1 MNTNLGRTECAVLI
15 NKSGSSKAF
24 GDVVIVDVANAIS
37 FTTTTTGGFVTGRV
51 GVILDPNGIANNAP
65 GLVAFSGY
73 VPRINLASA
82 AALGDYVKSH
92 TVDGQGTPHATPPQ
106 SGDFA
111 QVLET
116 GVNPSAMLLGSQV
129 QLSTGGG
136 AYFAP
141 TGLTGATQA
150 SRYVGATASG
160 APATGTFLVGDY
172 VIDRSGLMWI
182 CTVAGS
188 PGTWVS
194 SGGGGGGGRTL
205 ISEQTPSGVSTVQ
218 WTSIPSTYKKL
229 VLEFALRSSQAAS
242 AVDGIVSFNSD
253 ITDANYRS
261 ETIYSYAGGLSHLA
275 GANRKFC
282 PTGVSAAN
290 APTNQFTIGRLEIV
304 QYQNSN
310 IFKVSIAN
318 FSMAYDASSVYT
330 QLMMNSVN
338 WKNIAAINQID
349 ISLSAGNFVANSVLR
364 LYGEN

>member
-15 NKSGSSKAF
+15 NKSGASKAF

-37 FTTTTTGGFVTGRV
+37 FTTTTTGGFINGRI
-51 GVILDPNGIANNAP
+51 GVILEPNGIANNAP
-65 GLVAFSGY
+65 GLIAFSGY

-92 TVDGQGTPHATPPQ
+92 TVAGQGTPHAVPPQ

-116 GVNPSAMLLGSQV
+116 GANPSAMLFGCQI

-160 APATGTFLVGDY
+160 APTTGTFLVGDY
-172 VIDRSGLMWI
+172 AIDRSGLMWI

-194 SGGGGGGGRTL
+194 SGGGGGGRTL
-205 ISEQTPSGVSTVQ
+205 ISEQTPSGVSSVQ
-218 WTSIPSTYKKL
+218 WTSIPGTYKKL
-229 VLEFALRSSQAAS
+229 VLEGVIRSTQAADN
-242 AVDGIVSFNSD
+242 VDGRIRFNGD
-253 ITDANYRS
+253 TTDGNYRQ
-261 ETIYSYAGGLSHLA
+261 EGW
-275 GANRKFC
+275 R
-282 PTGVSAAN
+282 
-290 APTNQFTIGRLEIV
+290 TNQFGTANDTGATARFATQAIPGANATANGFAQVKIEIM
-304 QYQNSN
+304 QYANTA
-310 IFKVSIAN
+310 FTKRALVSIATVDN
-318 FSMAYDASSVYT
+318 AFYQQVRGMVHWSNT
-330 QLMMNSVN
+330 
-338 WKNIAAINQID
+338 AAINQID
-349 ISLSAGNFVANSVLR
+349 IVLSAGNFFANSVLR